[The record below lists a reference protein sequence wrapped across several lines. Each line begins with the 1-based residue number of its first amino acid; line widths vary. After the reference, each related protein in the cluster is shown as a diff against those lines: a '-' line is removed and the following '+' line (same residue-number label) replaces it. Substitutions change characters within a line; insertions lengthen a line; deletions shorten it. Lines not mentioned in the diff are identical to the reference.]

1 MRTRFSMNT
10 PRHSRPALDVSTG
23 EKRRLLL
30 ICGLS
35 VVFTFFSA
43 ARAAHSP
50 APVGELHFVPS
61 VFVAKPGFG
70 KDPFFPKSTRLGPVQ
85 VTTNTVEVSP
95 TPISSLILKGISGP
109 KNHRLAI
116 INNKTFEIGEEAE
129 IKAVGETLRVK
140 CIDVRDDGVVVS
152 VNGQTQKL
160 YLGVKP

>member
-1 MRTRFSMNT
+1 MNT
-10 PRHSRPALDVSTG
+10 PRHSRTALDVSTR

-35 VVFTFFSA
+35 TMLAVLSA
-43 ARAAHSP
+43 AGAAHP
-50 APVGELHFVPS
+50 TAPVGELQFVPS
-61 VFVAKPGFG
+61 VFVAKAGFG
-70 KDPFFPKSTRLGPVQ
+70 KNPFFPKSTMLGPVQ
-85 VTTNTVEVSP
+85 VTTNTVEVAP
-95 TPISSLILKGISGP
+95 VTPISCLILKGISGP

-116 INNKTFEIGEEAE
+116 INNKTFEIAEDAE
-129 IKAVGETLRVK
+129 IKCMGQTLRVK